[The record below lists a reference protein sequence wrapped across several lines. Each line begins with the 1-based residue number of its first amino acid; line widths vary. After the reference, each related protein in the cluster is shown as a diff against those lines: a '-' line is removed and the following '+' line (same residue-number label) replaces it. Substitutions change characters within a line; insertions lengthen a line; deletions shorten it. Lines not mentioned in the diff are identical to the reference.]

1 MGSVWELLV
10 LRETNRIGTYLASN
24 GENFSTYKNFEDSVI
39 DYLLWCKYFN
49 MPTNFVRPQ
58 QFVNF
63 LVSKGY
69 AEDPNYAEKV
79 LNLIEKKLLM
89 ELIETILKITG
100 ALVLIPIV
108 FLFVLAENTYKQ
120 IKDIKDKL

>member
-1 MGSVWELLV
+1 
-10 LRETNRIGTYLASN
+10 
-24 GENFSTYKNFEDSVI
+24 
-39 DYLLWCKYFN
+39 

-108 FLFVLAENTYKQ
+108 FSFLYLQRTHINK
-120 IKDIKDKL
+120 